1 MTAARRSFTE
11 FVHATEFDRGPRCS
25 DAYAVTHASSRST
38 ITAAGRRPGPLRGA
52 RRSLAV
58 LSLCSLAMLTS
69 LVVLPDSA
77 RAGDP
82 EPEVVRPP
90 PMPMFELESP
100 SLAALPPSAAT
111 LFAPTILAKR
121 ARDRAF
127 DTSMGERDPRARSRP
142 RTHRFRLALT
152 AHWVRLTQTQN
163 PDTGEFVRFHY
174 APMYLDLAYQAQF
187 LKYMMVRLAVG
198 IGGNVAN
205 SRNAM
210 PVSVFPQTY
219 LGYQGKIAGVAFGYG
234 FDWTIP
240 PTFHARSNPNDPLE
254 QPVITRNHVVMGEL
268 SATSRIDRVALTFSL
283 SVGGIQSDLTH
294 FDTYNR
300 KWRPYFG
307 FGFGAFFDGSRRR
320 EKKALKKAD
329 AEGR

>member
-1 MTAARRSFTE
+1 MLDNRT
-11 FVHATEFDRGPRCS
+11 VRCVLLGF
-25 DAYAVTHASSRST
+25 A
-38 ITAAGRRPGPLRGA
+38 
-52 RRSLAV
+52 
-58 LSLCSLAMLTS
+58 LSL
-69 LVVLPDSA
+69 VLLPRLA
-77 RAGDP
+77 RAGQP
-82 EPEVVRPP
+82 EPETVEIIEPLRPATLS
-90 PMPMFELESP
+90 MFELEQP

-127 DTSMGERDPRARSRP
+127 DTSMGERDPRVRNRP

-163 PDTGEFVRFHY
+163 PDTGEFERFHY

-187 LKYMMVRLAVG
+187 LKYVMVRLAVG
-198 IGGNVAN
+198 VGGNVAN

-210 PVSVFPQTY
+210 PLSVFPQAY
-219 LGYQGKIAGVAFGYG
+219 LGYQGKIVGVALGYG

-240 PTFHARSNPNDPLE
+240 PVFDAKASTKCALE

-268 SATSRIDRVALTFSL
+268 SATSRIDRVALTFSF
-283 SVGGIQSDLTH
+283 SVGGIQSDLSH
-294 FDTYNR
+294 FNTYNR
-300 KWRPYFG
+300 KWRPYLG
-307 FGFGAFFDGSRRR
+307 FGFGAFFDGTIRR

>member
-1 MTAARRSFTE
+1 MLDNRT
-11 FVHATEFDRGPRCS
+11 VRCVLLGF
-25 DAYAVTHASSRST
+25 A
-38 ITAAGRRPGPLRGA
+38 
-52 RRSLAV
+52 
-58 LSLCSLAMLTS
+58 LSL
-69 LVVLPDSA
+69 VLLPRLA
-77 RAGDP
+77 RAGQP
-82 EPEVVRPP
+82 EPETVEIIEPLRPATLS
-90 PMPMFELESP
+90 MFELEQP

-127 DTSMGERDPRARSRP
+127 DTSMGERDPRVRNRP

-163 PDTGEFVRFHY
+163 PDTGEFERFHY

-187 LKYMMVRLAVG
+187 LKYVMVRLAVG
-198 IGGNVAN
+198 VGGNVAN

-210 PVSVFPQTY
+210 PLSVFPQAY
-219 LGYQGKIAGVAFGYG
+219 LGYQGKIVGVALGYG

-240 PTFHARSNPNDPLE
+240 PVFDAKASTKYALE

-268 SATSRIDRVALTFSL
+268 SATSRIDRVALTFSF
-283 SVGGIQSDLTH
+283 SVGGIQSDLSH
-294 FDTYNR
+294 FNTYNR
-300 KWRPYFG
+300 KWRPYLG
-307 FGFGAFFDGSRRR
+307 FGFGAFFDGSKRR
-320 EKKALKKAD
+320 EKKALKKAE

>member
-1 MTAARRSFTE
+1 
-11 FVHATEFDRGPRCS
+11 
-25 DAYAVTHASSRST
+25 VTHASRRST
-38 ITAAGRRPGPLRGA
+38 IDAA
-52 RRSLAV
+52 LAWRV
-58 LSLCSLAMLTS
+58 LLGGLLTLSL
-69 LVVLPDSA
+69 VLLPGLA
-77 RAGDP
+77 RAG
-82 EPEVVRPP
+82 EPESETVRPAP
-90 PMPMFELESP
+90 PSMFAMFELELP

-121 ARDRAF
+121 ARERAF
-127 DTSMGERDPRARSRP
+127 DTSMGERDPRKRSRP
-142 RTHRFRLALT
+142 RTHRFRLALA

-163 PDTGEFVRFHY
+163 PDTGEVVRFHY

-187 LKYMMVRLAVG
+187 LKFVMVRLAVG
-198 IGGNVAN
+198 LGANVAN

-210 PVSVFPQTY
+210 PVSVFPQMY
-219 LGYQGKIAGVAFGYG
+219 LGYQGKTVGVAFGYG

-240 PTFHARSNPNDPLE
+240 PTFGARSNANDPLE

-283 SVGGIQSDLTH
+283 AVGGIQSDLTH

-307 FGFGAFFDGSRRR
+307 FGFGAFFDGSKRR
-320 EKKALKKAD
+320 EKKALQKAE